1 MSGMVREKFRFR
13 KGRCAR
19 LGDYFSFSEKTLP
32 CFARKSNEFG
42 GATVLAHFSFFLAW
56 QLILQSF
63 LREGTSDDEPHVPFG
78 GSKSS
83 GVGRH
88 GGRWSTETFTE
99 TRWVTLERGGRGFPP
114 VF

>member
-63 LREGTSDDEPHVPFG
+63 LREGTSDDEPHVPCELRGSCHEAFG
-78 GSKSS
+78 
-83 GVGRH
+83 R
-88 GGRWSTETFTE
+88 
-99 TRWVTLERGGRGFPP
+99 TRDAEQIGLSD
-114 VF
+114 